1 MKLVHDIESQKKE
14 EGDDKRKVPR
24 LPLAEKIVAG
34 AALLTVTFAVPTCT
48 FVSNGLDMP
57 DADQVDAS
65 DGSPDADF
73 DGGHDADVDVDDGGP
88 DADIDDGG
96 HDGGPDADID
106 DGGMDGGPDADLDG
120 GPDADIDDGGMD
132 GGPDADVDAGPVVCA
147 VATTGDF
154 SGLIPVGTPR
164 NVGNY
169 IFDYLGPSGTGG
181 ALMDVTCGGMS
192 RYDNYD
198 FPEDVVTTLTITI
211 DGKKLVVT
219 PHTNGAAQTDITISV
234 QNL

>member
-96 HDGGPDADID
+96 H
-106 DGGMDGGPDADLDG
+106 DG